1 MFSSS
6 LAISASRA
14 EAARTTCSQIP
25 RAQAPTDEA
34 DLTIL
39 LQAHSAYD
47 LNEVAARAHLLFD
60 TRGKLSGDS
69 VFPL

>member
-1 MFSSS
+1 
-6 LAISASRA
+6 LAISASP
-14 EAARTTCSQIP
+14 AA
-25 RAQAPTDEA
+25 DA

-39 LQAHSAYD
+39 LQAHSDYD
-47 LNEVAARAHLLFD
+47 LADIAARARLLFD